1 MSRYGLCVDAISSPV
16 HVAETID
23 RQLPLRRITK
33 KFSSLAEAPAEKLG
47 LLFGGAG
54 EWSVR
59 KVVTDAWIILLTAGM
74 ALCLQGYSK
83 SNDPSFTALAK
94 SKIGRAFNV
103 RWSGPDLLGA
113 ATVRPFSSPIGV
125 TFRSGFNDTV
135 GFGSIN

>member
-1 MSRYGLCVDAISSPV
+1 M
-16 HVAETID
+16 AETID
-23 RQLPLRRITK
+23 RQLPLRQITK

-83 SNDPSFTALAK
+83 PNDPSFTALADIE
-94 SKIGRAFNV
+94 SRIGGAFNV

-113 ATVRPFSSPIGV
+113 ATARPFSSPIGV